1 MTTKPKASKPKKV
14 AAKKSSS
21 IVEEELQKSVGVREL
36 RQHASRVLELVK
48 NGEVITVTDRGVPI
62 AEIVPIK
69 KDKLQILIDQGAI
82 TPATRP
88 WDPSIWENREGPSYP
103 HVLEEFL
110 KERHEAKY

>member
-62 AEIVPIK
+62 AESVPMK

-88 WDPSIWENREGPSYP
+88 WDPSIWENRKGPSYP

>member
-1 MTTKPKASKPKKV
+1 MSTKPKASKPKKV

>member
-1 MTTKPKASKPKKV
+1 MTTKPRASKPKKV
-14 AAKKSSS
+14 AAKKDPS
-21 IVEEELQKSVGVREL
+21 IVEEELQRSVGVREL

-48 NGEVITVTDRGVPI
+48 KGEVIVVTEHGTPI

>member
-14 AAKKSSS
+14 APKKSAS

-36 RQHASRVLELVK
+36 RQQASRVLDLVK
-48 NGEVITVTDRGVPI
+48 KGEVIVVTEHGTPI

-88 WDPSIWENREGPSYP
+88 WDPSIWEDREGPSYP

-110 KERHEAKY
+110 RERHEAKY